1 MKKFIAIL
9 LAATLALSLAAC
21 TTTSKD
27 PIPSTVPTS
36 PSTSPSTAPTTTA
49 YSGSLVELIQA
60 IYDKQPVDLMLSEPT
75 AIDVADPDAL
85 SYYFGL
91 EDGSKLSEAIYSEA
105 LITSQAYS
113 LCAAR
118 VADAKDAG
126 EVAQEILE
134 KVNPNK
140 WICVTAENVQIGV
153 SGDLILLVMV
163 SDSLSETLA
172 DDLMA
177 AFTEVVGGSLDT
189 TLKK

>member
-21 TTTSKD
+21 TTGSKD
-27 PIPSTVPTS
+27 PVPSTVPTS
-36 PSTSPSTAPTTTA
+36 PSTTPTTTS

-75 AIDVADPDAL
+75 TIDVADPDAL
-85 SYYFGL
+85 SYYLGL
-91 EDGSKLSEAIYSEA
+91 KDGSKLSEAMYSEA
-105 LITSQAYS
+105 MITSQAYS

-126 EVAQEILE
+126 EVAQQILDQ
-134 KVNPNK
+134 VNPNK
-140 WICVTAENVQIGV
+140 WICVTADNVQIGV

>member
-1 MKKFIAIL
+1 MKKIIAIL
-9 LAATLALSLAAC
+9 LAATLAVGFVGCS
-21 TTTSKD
+21 TGGKD
-27 PIPSTVPTS
+27 PAPSASYT
-36 PSTSPSTAPTTTA
+36 
-49 YSGSLVELIQA
+49 GSLTELIQA
-60 IYDKQPVDLMLSEPT
+60 IYEKQPVELMLSEPT

-85 SYYFGL
+85 SYYLGL
-91 EDGSKLSEAIYSEA
+91 EDGSKLSEAMYSEA

-113 LCAAR
+113 MCVAR
-118 VADAKDAG
+118 VADAKDSG
-126 EVAQEILE
+126 EVAQQILD

-140 WICVTAENVQIGV
+140 WICVMADHVQVGV

-177 AFTEVVGGSLDT
+177 AFTEVVGGSLDA

>member
-21 TTTSKD
+21 ATKD
-27 PIPSTVPTS
+27 PVPSSTPTS
-36 PSTSPSTAPTTTA
+36 PSTTS
-49 YSGSLVELIQA
+49 YSGSLTELIQA
-60 IYDKQPVDLMLSEPT
+60 IYNKQPVDLMLSEPT

-85 SYYFGL
+85 SYYVGL
-91 EDGSKLSEAIYSEA
+91 EDGSKLKEAMYSEA

-126 EVAQEILE
+126 EIAQQILE

-140 WICVTAENVQIGV
+140 WICVTADHVQIGV

-177 AFTEVVGGSLDT
+177 AFTEVVGGSLDA